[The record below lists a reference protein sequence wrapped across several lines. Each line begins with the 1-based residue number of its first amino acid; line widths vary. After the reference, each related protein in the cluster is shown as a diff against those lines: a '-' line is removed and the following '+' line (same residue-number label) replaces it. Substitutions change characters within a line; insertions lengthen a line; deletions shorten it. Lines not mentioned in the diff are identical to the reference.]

1 MAISLTRKIPRSE
14 ISRVSTDAYS
24 GAADAD
30 DCLGAKRVA
39 EQFDRGYV
47 SLHLVAFAAI

>member
-1 MAISLTRKIPRSE
+1 MTA
-14 ISRVSTDAYS
+14 DAYS
-24 GAADAD
+24 GATDAD

-47 SLHLVAFAAI
+47 SLHFVAFAAMNRS